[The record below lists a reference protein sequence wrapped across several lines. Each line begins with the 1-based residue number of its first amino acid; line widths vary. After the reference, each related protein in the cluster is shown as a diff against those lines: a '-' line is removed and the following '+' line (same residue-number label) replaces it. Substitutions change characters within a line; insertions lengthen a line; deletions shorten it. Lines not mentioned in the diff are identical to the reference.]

1 MKAPIITFM
10 AVAVVAVSAVE
21 SPELAARLADGMFI
35 NEP

>member
-1 MKAPIITFM
+1 MRAPIITFM

-21 SPELAARLADGMFI
+21 PPELAARLADSMFT